1 MKIVIPVEDRSIDA
15 KVSAHFGRT
24 QYYLAYDEKTREYD
38 IVENE
43 ASSSQGGAG
52 IKAAQTVVDL
62 GAEVLITPRLG
73 ENAAEVLRA
82 AGIKL
87 YASVEGTAF
96 NNISK
101 LISGELEI
109 LEDIHPGFHGHGE
122 K

>member
-1 MKIVIPVEDRSIDA
+1 MKIVLPVEDRSIDA
-15 KVSAHFGRT
+15 KVSTHFGRT
-24 QYYLAYDEKTREYD
+24 QYYLAYDDTTREYD
-38 IVENE
+38 IVENT
-43 ASSSQGGAG
+43 ASMSQGGAG

-82 AGIKL
+82 AGIRL

-96 NNISK
+96 TNISRMMK
-101 LISGELEI
+101 GELET
-109 LEDIHPGFHGHGE
+109 LEEVHPGFHGHGE

>member
-1 MKIVIPVEDRSIDA
+1 M
-15 KVSAHFGRT
+15 
-24 QYYLAYDEKTREYD
+24 
-38 IVENE
+38 
-43 ASSSQGGAG
+43 SQGGAG

-82 AGIKL
+82 AGIRL

-96 NNISK
+96 TNISRMMK
-101 LISGELEI
+101 GELET
-109 LEDIHPGFHGHGE
+109 LEEVHPGFHGHGE

>member
-1 MKIVIPVEDRSIDA
+1 MKIVLPVEDRSIDA
-15 KVSAHFGRT
+15 NVSTHFGRT
-24 QYYLAYDEKTREYD
+24 QYYLAYDDTTREYD
-38 IVENE
+38 IVENT
-43 ASSSQGGAG
+43 ASMSQGGAG

-82 AGIKL
+82 AGIRL

-96 NNISK
+96 TNISRMMK
-101 LISGELEI
+101 GELET
-109 LEDIHPGFHGHGE
+109 LEEVHPGFHGHGE

>member
-1 MKIVIPVEDRSIDA
+1 MKIVLPVEDRSIDA
-15 KVSAHFGRT
+15 NVSTHFGRT
-24 QYYLAYDEKTREYD
+24 QYYLAYDDTTREYD
-38 IVENE
+38 IVENT
-43 ASSSQGGAG
+43 ASTSQGGAG

-82 AGIKL
+82 AGIRL

-96 NNISK
+96 TNISRMMK
-101 LISGELEI
+101 GELET
-109 LEDIHPGFHGHGE
+109 LEEVHPGFHGHGE